1 MENGSG
7 RTRKETF
14 DSAGVSILPKYFL
27 LRSHR
32 NPSKPLPPENPKT
45 MDGDR
50 RPTAAAALASAV
62 AAVLG
67 DDNLLREILLHL
79 GFPTCLVHAAL
90 VSKRW
95 LHHASDPAFLR
106 RFRERNPPCLLG
118 ACVGY
123 PGRYRFVPLPQQ
135 PPELAA
141 PIRRATSSCDAAFA
155 RRCPRIKHCRNG
167 RLIIEVFHAGRFDH
181 PLVVPLLAGESSTV
195 LPQIRP
201 HRDRW
206 VQGTQTGFTEMF
218 LPEEGGRDGITLVNL
233 WKDWPKVYAEVC
245 VLGSARSGVPARG
258 STEIQ
263 LPDDTVFHEML
274 PPIHGKVFMVTNL
287 GYTLC
292 LDLATRSLFTL
303 ELPVGVRGNYMLSCA
318 EDSGLYLVSADGFQL
333 SVWLHSMLDDDNGA
347 GWLLLDTFCVREA
360 EACTPRAEDSWAPH
374 DVCLDVVAVGDNAD
388 FVFLNHP
395 ASGALFYV
403 HLRSRVVEKVYQ
415 RGADECGYKRAAAGY
430 VRVSPVMMIWPPI
443 FPARNMRREE

>member
-1 MENGSG
+1 
-7 RTRKETF
+7 
-14 DSAGVSILPKYFL
+14 
-27 LRSHR
+27 
-32 NPSKPLPPENPKT
+32 

-50 RPTAAAALASAV
+50 RLPAAAALASA

-67 DDNLLREILLHL
+67 DDNLLHEILLRL

-106 RFRERNPPCLLG
+106 RFRERNPPRLLG
-118 ACVGY
+118 VCVGY
-123 PGRYRFVPLPQQ
+123 PGRYRFVPLPRQ
-135 PPELAA
+135 PPELAV

-155 RRCPRIKHCRNG
+155 RRCPRIKNCRNG

-181 PLVVPLLAGESSTV
+181 PLVVSLLAGESSTV

-218 LPEEGGRDGITLVNL
+218 LPEDGGRDGITLVNL

-245 VLGSARSGVPARG
+245 VLGSGSSGLPARG
-258 STEIQ
+258 SAEIE
-263 LPDDTVFHEML
+263 LPDDIVFHEML

-287 GYTLC
+287 GYTLG
-292 LDLATRSLFTL
+292 LDLATRILFTL

-333 SVWLHSMLDDDNGA
+333 SVWLHRMSGNDGA
-347 GWLLLDTFCVREA
+347 GWLLVDTFCVSVGQ
-360 EACTPRAEDSWAPH
+360 ACTPRAEDSWVPH
-374 DVCLDVVAVGDNAD
+374 DVCLDVVTVGDNAD
-388 FVFLNHP
+388 FLFLDHP

-403 HLRSRVVEKVYQ
+403 HLRSRVVEKVNQ
-415 RGADECGYKRAAAGY
+415 RGADECGYKRATAGH

-443 FPARNMRREE
+443 FPARNVRREE

>member
-1 MENGSG
+1 
-7 RTRKETF
+7 
-14 DSAGVSILPKYFL
+14 
-27 LRSHR
+27 
-32 NPSKPLPPENPKT
+32 

-50 RPTAAAALASAV
+50 RITAAAALASV

-67 DDNLLREILLHL
+67 DDDLLREILLRL

-106 RFRERNPPCLLG
+106 RFRERNPPRLLG
-118 ACVGY
+118 VCVGY

-181 PLVVPLLAGESSTV
+181 PLVLPILTGEAAADLLR
-195 LPQIRP
+195 IRP

-206 VQGTQTGFTEMF
+206 EGHTQTGFTEMF
-218 LPEEGGRDGITLVNL
+218 LPEDGRRDGITLVNL
-233 WKDWPKVYAEVC
+233 WRNWPKVYAEMG
-245 VLGSARSGVPARG
+245 VLGSCRSDRWDAPARG
-258 STEIQ
+258 RAEIE
-263 LPDDTVFHEML
+263 LPDDIVFLEML

-287 GYTLC
+287 GYTLG

-333 SVWLHSMLDDDNGA
+333 SVWLRRMSGADNGA
-347 GWLLLDTFCVREA
+347 GWLLVDTFCVGVGQ
-360 EACTPRAEDSWAPH
+360 ACTPRAEDSWVPH
-374 DVCLDVVAVGDNAD
+374 DVCLDVVTVGDNAD
-388 FVFLNHP
+388 FVFLDHP
-395 ASGALFYV
+395 ASGSLFYV
-403 HLRSRVVEKVYQ
+403 HMRSRVVEKVYQ
-415 RGADECGYKRAAAGY
+415 RGADECGYKRAAAGH

-443 FPARNMRREE
+443 FPAQNKVGHEE

>member
-1 MENGSG
+1 MQTWRQWGRPSAQRHPKVLMRDDVTGSYCDLL
-7 RTRKETF
+7 E
-14 DSAGVSILPKYFL
+14 GV
-27 LRSHR
+27 
-32 NPSKPLPPENPKT
+32 
-45 MDGDR
+45 
-50 RPTAAAALASAV
+50 
-62 AAVLG
+62 
-67 DDNLLREILLHL
+67 
-79 GFPTCLVHAAL
+79 
-90 VSKRW
+90 
-95 LHHASDPAFLR
+95 
-106 RFRERNPPCLLG
+106 G
-118 ACVGY
+118 AC
-123 PGRYRFVPLPQQ
+123 
-135 PPELAA
+135 
-141 PIRRATSSCDAAFA
+141 SCK
-155 RRCPRIKHCRNG
+155 RCPRIKHCRNG

>member
-1 MENGSG
+1 
-7 RTRKETF
+7 
-14 DSAGVSILPKYFL
+14 
-27 LRSHR
+27 
-32 NPSKPLPPENPKT
+32 

-50 RPTAAAALASAV
+50 RLPAAAALASA

-67 DDNLLREILLHL
+67 DDNLLPEILIRL
-79 GFPTCLVHAAL
+79 GFPTCLIHAAL
-90 VSKRW
+90 ISKRW

-106 RFRERNPPCLLG
+106 RFRERNPPRLLG
-118 ACVGY
+118 VCVGY

-141 PIRRATSSCDAAFA
+141 PIRRAISSCDAAFA
-155 RRCPRIKHCRNG
+155 RGCPRIKHCRNG

-181 PLVVPLLAGESSTV
+181 PLVVPLLTGESAAV

-218 LPEEGGRDGITLVNL
+218 LPEDGGRDGITLVNL

-245 VLGSARSGVPARG
+245 ILGSGRSGVPARG
-258 STEIQ
+258 STEIE
-263 LPDDTVFHEML
+263 LPDDIVFHEML

-287 GYTLC
+287 GYTLG

-333 SVWLHSMLDDDNGA
+333 SVWLHRMSGDDNGA
-347 GWLLLDTFCVREA
+347 GWLLVDTFCVGVGQ
-360 EACTPRAEDSWAPH
+360 ACTPRAEDSWVPH
-374 DVCLDVVAVGDNAD
+374 DVCLDVVAVGDDAD
-388 FVFLNHP
+388 FVFLDHP

-415 RGADECGYKRAAAGY
+415 RGADECGYKRTAAGH

-443 FPARNMRREE
+443 FPARNVKREE